1 MQQAGVG
8 VIASGTAT
16 LEAACLGLPYC
27 LAYKVAWITAVA
39 ARRLMQVKFL
49 GIINVMADREVVPE
63 LLQNRATPKGI
74 ASALGDLLSSEE
86 KQNQLRSDLEAVV
99 GTLGKGGAHENA
111 ARIISGLW
119 NES

>member
-1 MQQAGVG
+1 M
-8 VIASGTAT
+8 
-16 LEAACLGLPYC
+16 PYC
-27 LAYKVAWITAVA
+27 LVYKVAWLTAVA

-99 GTLGKGGAHENA
+99 ETLGKGGAHENA